1 MIWDILGIWI
11 AAFLTIA
18 ILSFIFGDNPIYKLA
33 EHIFVGVSAGYG
45 VVLALNQAIWPSI
58 QMGLMPNQ
66 HFFIKFM
73 TIIAIILG
81 ILTLIRLEIFSYIFP
96 SIVWVSR
103 IPIAFVVGIGSG
115 ITIVASVQ
123 GFIFPQVS
131 ATFLPI
137 LSLNYTID
145 FSTPINFLN
154 SLLLVIGP
162 FVILLG
168 VITALIYFYFSTEQ
182 RGILLGIAKIG
193 ILIMMITF
201 GASFGYTIMARF
213 SLLISRFYF
222 LLSDW
227 LNLLK

>member
-45 VVLALNQAIWPSI
+45 VILALNQAIWPSI

-81 ILTLIRLEIFSYIFP
+81 ILTLIRLEIFSYILP
-96 SIVWVSR
+96 SIVWISR

-115 ITIVASVQ
+115 ITIVASIQ

-137 LSLNYTID
+137 LSSNYTID
-145 FSTPINFLN
+145 LSSPLNFLN
-154 SLLLVIGP
+154 SFLLAIGP
-162 FVILLG
+162 IVILLG
-168 VITALIYFYFSTEQ
+168 VITALVYFYFSTEQ
-182 RGILLGIAKIG
+182 KGIILGIAKIG

>member
-45 VVLALNQAIWPSI
+45 VILALNQAIWPSI

-81 ILTLIRLEIFSYIFP
+81 ILTLIRLEIFSYILP
-96 SIVWVSR
+96 SIVWISR

-115 ITIVASVQ
+115 ITVVASIQ

-137 LSLNYTID
+137 LSSNYTID
-145 FSTPINFLN
+145 LSSPLNFLN
-154 SLLLVIGP
+154 SFLLAIGP
-162 FVILLG
+162 IVILLG
-168 VITALIYFYFSTEQ
+168 VVTALVYFYFSTEQ
-182 RGILLGIAKIG
+182 KGIILGIAKIG